1 MKIAPR
7 QLNLPMSEIEQAS
20 EWARCAASPL
30 YFIVAYGWVMNATE
44 EAWLP
49 FALWP
54 AQRWLLVQVLKHKL
68 LILLKARQLGM
79 TWLLLGHVLWLLIFR
94 PVSVIGIFSR
104 TEEDAMDLLDTR
116 LKGMY
121 ARLPAFLRCARVVGS
136 NRSHWQLSNGSMA
149 MAFAT
154 TGGRQYTFSF
164 VLVDEAEYQPQLA
177 ELIKALKPTVDAGG
191 VMVMLSSV
199 NKRTPRSQFKQI
211 YRAAKAKANAW
222 RAVFLPWWARPGRTA
237 AWHAAQ
243 ERDVMANTGAL
254 DDLHQEYPATDGEAL
269 APLSLDKR
277 IAGAWLLLCYVEQA
291 GLDLA
296 TVPGAPNI
304 AQLVVFVLPQS
315 GRSYVLGVDPAEG
328 NPTSDDSAI
337 CVLDV
342 ETGEECAA
350 LAGKFQPAL
359 VAAYA
364 DQMSSW
370 YNGAGMMVA
379 RNNHGHAVLTWLND
393 NVKKRQRILKGRD
406 KRDGVVES
414 TLGKVLIYDA
424 LTQAVKDK
432 NLLIHS
438 FDTYLQVAGIEGAT
452 LRGMVGEHDDRADAL
467 AVANWARTSA
477 AQVSTGGY

>member
-7 QLNLPMSEIEQAS
+7 QLDPPLDELEQAR
-20 EWARCAASPL
+20 EWTRCAMSPL
-30 YFIVAYGWVMNATE
+30 YFIVAYCWVMNATE

-49 FALWP
+49 FAVWP

-68 LILLKARQLGM
+68 LVLLKARQLGM
-79 TWLLLGHVLWLLIFR
+79 TWLLLGYVLWLLIFR
-94 PVSVIGIFSR
+94 PVSVVGIFSR

-121 ARLPAFLRCARVVGS
+121 ARLPSFLRCARVVGS
-136 NRSHWQLSNGSMA
+136 NRSDWQLSNGSIA

-199 NKRTPRSQFKQI
+199 NKRTPQNQFKKI
-211 YRAAKAKANAW
+211 YRAAKGQLNAW
-222 RAVFLPWWARPGRTA
+222 RAVFLPWWARPGRTVE
-237 AWHAAQ
+237 WHAAQ
-243 ERDVMANTGAL
+243 QRDTLANTGAL
-254 DDLHQEYPATDGEAL
+254 DDLHQEYPATDAEAL

-277 IAGAWLLLCYVEQA
+277 IPGAWLLPCYIQQT
-291 GLDLA
+291 GLDITKLK
-296 TVPGAPNI
+296 GAPTI
-304 AQLVVFVLPQS
+304 LQLVIFVLPVPL
-315 GRSYVLGVDPAEG
+315 RVYVLGVDPAEG

-337 CVLDV
+337 AVLDV

-350 LAGKFQPAL
+350 LAGKFQPAVL
-359 VAAYA
+359 AAYA
-364 DQMSSW
+364 EQLSVW
-370 YNGAGMMVA
+370 YNGCGMMVA

-393 NVKKRQRILKGRD
+393 HVKQRQRILKGRD
-406 KRDGVVES
+406 KRDGVVE
-414 TLGKVLIYDA
+414 TVLGKVLLYDA
-424 LTQAVKDK
+424 LTQAVKDE
-432 NLLIHS
+432 NLMIHS

-452 LRGMVGEHDDRADAL
+452 LRAMVGEADDRADAL
-467 AVANWARTSA
+467 AVANWARASA